1 MLRQARLPRLGLT
14 LAVGSRRNTKAGPAS
29 RRPTR
34 SVPSMTS
41 GLRNKE
47 IAANC
52 IREKTVKSYL
62 NNIFLKLGLE
72 GRFALSVFD
81 QGHARLKT

>member
-1 MLRQARLPRLGLT
+1 
-14 LAVGSRRNTKAGPAS
+14 
-29 RRPTR
+29 
-34 SVPSMTS
+34 MTS

-81 QGHARLKT
+81 QKHPRLKT